1 MQTLRFWYMIV
12 LGIDV
17 KDYNDNHHGPIMVM
31 TITIY
36 LNRVVHDGHGDH
48 YESEHD
54 SPTMDMLVIVS
65 TLT

>member
-1 MQTLRFWYMIV
+1 MIV
-12 LGIDV
+12 LGDDV
-17 KDYNDNHHGPIMVM
+17 KDYNDYHHAPMMVM

-36 LNRVVHDGHGDH
+36 LDRVDHDGHGGH